1 MCTGKCTI
9 CVGIS
14 LIPLAV
20 VAILGN
26 ALMFFPYGAINHISK
41 EDPTARITVYALYLG
56 GIGGGGILMLM
67 SVLFSVVGLVGSGY
81 CLAVS
86 TVGLIQ
92 GPKCIVNS
100 TSEEWVYP
108 FEQPLHSVN
117 QANVQNGPVNGD
129 DFEER
134 RSYTRRLPEYRHERC
149 PDGPLQLPSP
159 PPPFLSVP
167 RPHNPSSRSSYLF
180 NKTSWSVCVEPLG
193 AVTWHVAFFSI
204 VATTGA
210 VEALLCAVQFI
221 NGFLGVLCG
230 TCRKEKA
237 AKNQLPLTRM

>member
-56 GIGGGGILMLM
+56 GIGGGGILVLLSAMQMICAGLKRSCCANRCGMLM

-117 QANVQNGPVNGD
+117 QANVQ
-129 DFEER
+129 
-134 RSYTRRLPEYRHERC
+134 
-149 PDGPLQLPSP
+149 
-159 PPPFLSVP
+159 
-167 RPHNPSSRSSYLF
+167 SSYLF